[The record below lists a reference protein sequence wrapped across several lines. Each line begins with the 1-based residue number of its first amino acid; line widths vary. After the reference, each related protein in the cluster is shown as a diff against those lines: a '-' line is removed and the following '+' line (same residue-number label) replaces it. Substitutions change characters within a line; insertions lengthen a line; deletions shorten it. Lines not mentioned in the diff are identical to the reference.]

1 LLLHL
6 ILVLL
11 LQVVLIQQHHQHH
24 LQQQHQDQM
33 QQQVILQNPQ
43 QHLPVQ
49 VVRPQQPLL
58 IPVHSV
64 ASPQERRRSKRSQ
77 VSRSSFSSETPSSSP
92 SSNDETTMMQAV
104 VKQEYPG
111 SLITT
116 DTPSTPSTSRRKP
129 RNPIPADR
137 KDDKYWKR
145 RVKNNLA
152 AKRSREAK
160 REKENQL
167 SMRAQFLE
175 REHRNLAMEME
186 RCRSQN
192 QELRERLSKY
202 EKIDHLPAV

>member
-1 LLLHL
+1 
-6 ILVLL
+6 
-11 LQVVLIQQHHQHH
+11 
-24 LQQQHQDQM
+24 M
-33 QQQVILQNPQ
+33 W
-43 QHLPVQ
+43 
-49 VVRPQQPLL
+49 
-58 IPVHSV
+58 
-64 ASPQERRRSKRSQ
+64 ASS
-77 VSRSSFSSETPSSSP
+77 TL
-92 SSNDETTMMQAV
+92 QAV

-137 KDDKYWKR
+137 KVPQESRVRIGLFGSFFTGKKINSLQDDKYWKR

-175 REHRNLAMEME
+175 REHRNLA
-186 RCRSQN
+186 
-192 QELRERLSKY
+192 
-202 EKIDHLPAV
+202 

>member
-1 LLLHL
+1 
-6 ILVLL
+6 
-11 LQVVLIQQHHQHH
+11 
-24 LQQQHQDQM
+24 
-33 QQQVILQNPQ
+33 
-43 QHLPVQ
+43 
-49 VVRPQQPLL
+49 
-58 IPVHSV
+58 
-64 ASPQERRRSKRSQ
+64 
-77 VSRSSFSSETPSSSP
+77 
-92 SSNDETTMMQAV
+92 MMQAV

-111 SLITT
+111 DVVASS
-116 DTPSTPSTSRRKP
+116 STPTSSRRKP
-129 RNPIPADR
+129 RNPIPVER

-175 REHRNLAMEME
+175 REQRNLAMEME

-202 EKIDHLPAV
+202 EKL